1 MVAAVSF
8 PQACSMRNACS
19 GLLQDF
25 SVSAQWG
32 PWRRNC
38 KWMWISCLS
47 TPRRGS
53 KYSRQHT
60 LGLYQFADKFA
71 EFCCVQQHPSQISK
85 SSWPISL
92 CRHLSFLRFWVRW
105 LSCHLN
111 SLMVSGKVL
120 EVLFVLVKYFFVSIE
135 WCSFQISPSQ
145 VETGSLTMCFWASL
159 LSNVLFL
166 LPEWPLS
173 FPLLDNCL
181 LLHLSDFMF
190 SPAQNT
196 GPLLCRDEAI
206 KFTL

>member
-1 MVAAVSF
+1 MLAQDSCKTFLWVPSEVHEEETASGCGF
-8 PQACSMRNACS
+8 PVYPLPAGVLNTLA
-19 GLLQDF
+19 
-25 SVSAQWG
+25 
-32 PWRRNC
+32 
-38 KWMWISCLS
+38 S
-47 TPRRGS
+47 THLAFTNS
-53 KYSRQHT
+53 LT
-60 LGLYQFADKFA
+60 TFA
-71 EFCCVQQHPSQISK
+71 EFFCVQQHPSQISK

-145 VETGSLTMCFWASL
+145 VETGSLTMCLWASL

-173 FPLLDNCL
+173 FPLLDNCF

-190 SPAQNT
+190 SLAQNT